1 MRKCQENGILV
12 GQKCRSISVEHLIL
26 VVKNI
31 RKNSSNS
38 RSERLMQIAQV
49 VMQFMHRMH
58 TIKQL
63 NAVSYYTTAYHDHW
77 SIECVNMQLYRYNT
91 QIDPTV
97 GRRTFGVSCQNNF
110 SKYRYDPSRIPW
122 DRIDF

>member
-26 VVKNI
+26 VVKKKI

-63 NAVSYYTTAYHDHW
+63 NAVSY
-77 SIECVNMQLYRYNT
+77 
-91 QIDPTV
+91 
-97 GRRTFGVSCQNNF
+97 
-110 SKYRYDPSRIPW
+110 
-122 DRIDF
+122 DRIS